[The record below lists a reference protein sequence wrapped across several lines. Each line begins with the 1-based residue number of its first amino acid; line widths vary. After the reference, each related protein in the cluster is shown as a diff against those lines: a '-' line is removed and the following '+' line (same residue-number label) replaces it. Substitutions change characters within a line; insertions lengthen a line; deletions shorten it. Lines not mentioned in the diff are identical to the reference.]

1 MTTWFRDH
9 VCACMWWRGGIA
21 KPPSAVLIE
30 WSVIEW
36 FITRL
41 VVNFPLDSIG
51 TSESQKY
58 PKLPIHTYWPRLSM
72 LLVAC
77 DFISILMC
85 SCCSEGSRT
94 EWSPLLVGNLQVLCL
109 INLSQQC
116 LAIALLAL
124 LSPLSSLSLSLSLSR
139 SLPPNVP
146 TSPHQMLSYD
156 TEDAQ
161 QSLALHAPST

>member
-1 MTTWFRDH
+1 MTMWFHDH

-21 KPPSAVLIE
+21 KPPSAAVLIE

-72 LLVAC
+72 LLVAY

-94 EWSPLLVGNLQVLCL
+94 EWSLLLVGNLQVLCP
-109 INLSQQC
+109 IKLSQQC

-124 LSPLSSLSLSLSLSR
+124 LSPLSLSLSLSLPP
-139 SLPPNVP
+139 SLLMLQHPLTKCCP
-146 TSPHQMLSYD
+146 TTLRMLS
-156 TEDAQ
+156 
-161 QSLALHAPST
+161 SH